1 MSTIMVDRSNLNMYF
16 NFHQLIIATTIQIQ
30 QKTSYEPLKYNKEK
44 IISLYWRMK
53 DVSKEYAVEQ
63 EINVECNI

>member
-53 DVSKEYAVEQ
+53 TSLKNMQLSKK
-63 EINVECNI
+63 

>member
-1 MSTIMVDRSNLNMYF
+1 MYF

-30 QKTSYEPLKYNKEK
+30 QKTSYEPLKYNNEK

-53 DVSKEYAVEQ
+53 MKDQVSKEYAVEQ